1 MKFKTCCY
9 KLLLQKEVI
18 HPCMREEGGFIS
30 SAFTRKK
37 KDQSF
42 RKVLNSSIKTLNIK
56 PSKWIPFQA
65 F

>member
-1 MKFKTCCY
+1 MKFKNCCY

-37 KDQSF
+37 KGSVFQEGF
-42 RKVLNSSIKTLNIK
+42 EQLNKNIEY
-56 PSKWIPFQA
+56 
-65 F
+65 